1 MLDWF
6 SGYIGYDASKMVLG
20 NFLIT
25 SPDGEVRRCQDTW
38 ETARGSFESGVQV
51 CRGSPTDQMLAASKE
66 YGFICSDRAVLRV
79 SGNPSKFLQGHNVAG
94 PSVSQLGPVLQA
106 MVRGFQDGFR
116 PIDAD
121 DDRLPSVHRSRVD
134 VTTAV
139 DLDTHQAVHDW
150 IKLAAAAT
158 RSRSG
163 KAISSGSTV
172 YWNSGSRRWQLK
184 AYCKHC
190 ELLAHPP
197 IVREMVPDLLEWS
210 RSHLRI
216 ELTLKRPE
224 LQARGTLH
232 ESVIW
237 EYLARLEIPTMRE
250 SVRVDNLDLQPSV
263 KAALQLW
270 ADGHDLFCIYPT
282 RTAYRYRRTI
292 LDQVGFDVTMSAS
305 EQIKA
310 DPDALLGLEELQRR
324 EVLTVPDKIQR
335 SLFGA
340 G

>member
-1 MLDWF
+1 
-6 SGYIGYDASKMVLG
+6 
-20 NFLIT
+20 
-25 SPDGEVRRCQDTW
+25 
-38 ETARGSFESGVQV
+38 
-51 CRGSPTDQMLAASKE
+51 
-66 YGFICSDRAVLRV
+66 
-79 SGNPSKFLQGHNVAG
+79 
-94 PSVSQLGPVLQA
+94 
-106 MVRGFQDGFR
+106 
-116 PIDAD
+116 
-121 DDRLPSVHRSRVD
+121 
-134 VTTAV
+134 
-139 DLDTHQAVHDW
+139 
-150 IKLAAAAT
+150 
-158 RSRSG
+158 
-163 KAISSGSTV
+163 
-172 YWNSGSRRWQLK
+172 
-184 AYCKHC
+184 
-190 ELLAHPP
+190 
-197 IVREMVPDLLEWS
+197 MVPDLLEWS

-224 LQARGTLH
+224 LQDRGTLN